1 MSAFAISLLVY
12 SSNLWLFR
20 RHAAFLSRL
29 SSLAPNPQGAINAVK
44 GAIRS
49 YRGHE
54 SGARDVISTVWNV
67 LDRNLDGT
75 ASIING
81 IVDILDDEEKK
92 NELLG
97 AWNGFKVE
105 VS

>member
-1 MSAFAISLLVY
+1 M
-12 SSNLWLFR
+12 
-20 RHAAFLSRL
+20 
-29 SSLAPNPQGAINAVK
+29 
-44 GAIRS
+44 
-49 YRGHE
+49 
-54 SGARDVISTVWNV
+54 ISTVWNV